1 MIKILLFIFVNF
13 FFFNGVLAKDININE
28 DINLEFKCSLEKKI
42 IKNSEYNYQTFL
54 AKDLKEKDL
63 DKFKIESKKPQTLFI
78 TGLTLF
84 LSESASLNVKVVN
97 KDVVL
102 FKSIDKEKNYS
113 ESGIIT
119 RKTGELIHEITKNI
133 KSENSE
139 KYISIYSCTETS
151 KKSCKKLRYLN
162 FSIYFINLI
171 FYAYHQM
178 TICLIIFIRRI
189 NLIFY

>member
-28 DINLEFKCSLEKKI
+28 DINLELKCSLEKKI

-63 DKFKIESKKPQTLFI
+63 DKFKIQSKKPQTLLI

-139 KYISIYSCTETS
+139 KYISIYSCTEND
-151 KKSCKKLRYLN
+151 KKV
-162 FSIYFINLI
+162 
-171 FYAYHQM
+171 
-178 TICLIIFIRRI
+178 
-189 NLIFY
+189 

>member
-1 MIKILLFIFVNF
+1 MIKILLFISVNF

-28 DINLEFKCSLEKKI
+28 DINLEFKCLLEKKI

-63 DKFKIESKKPQTLFI
+63 DKFKIQSKKPQTLLI
-78 TGLTLF
+78 KGLTLF
-84 LSESASLNVKVVN
+84 LSESESLNVKVVN

-139 KYISIYSCTETS
+139 KYISIYSCTEND
-151 KKSCKKLRYLN
+151 KKV
-162 FSIYFINLI
+162 
-171 FYAYHQM
+171 
-178 TICLIIFIRRI
+178 
-189 NLIFY
+189 

>member
-42 IKNSEYNYQTFL
+42 IKNSKYNYQTFL

-63 DKFKIESKKPQTLFI
+63 DKFKIQSKKPQTLFI

-139 KYISIYSCTETS
+139 KYISIYSCTEND
-151 KKSCKKLRYLN
+151 KKV
-162 FSIYFINLI
+162 
-171 FYAYHQM
+171 
-178 TICLIIFIRRI
+178 
-189 NLIFY
+189 

>member
-42 IKNSEYNYQTFL
+42 IKNSKYNYQTFL

-63 DKFKIESKKPQTLFI
+63 DKFKIQSKKPQTLLI

-84 LSESASLNVKVVN
+84 LSESESLNVKVVN

-139 KYISIYSCTETS
+139 KYISIYSCTEND
-151 KKSCKKLRYLN
+151 KKV
-162 FSIYFINLI
+162 
-171 FYAYHQM
+171 
-178 TICLIIFIRRI
+178 
-189 NLIFY
+189 